1 MGDYRKLLAW
11 KAAHELAVE
20 CYRTTRTWPTTERYG
35 LTAQLRRAAVS
46 VPSNLAEGAARAGRR
61 EFAHHANVAL
71 ASLSEVEYLLQL
83 AVEVDVTTDA
93 AVAAA
98 RSHVQR
104 TGQLTYK
111 LLRSLQAPPA

>member
-35 LTAQLRRAAVS
+35 LTAQLRRAATS
-46 VPSNLAEGAARAGRR
+46 VPANLAEGAARSGRR
-61 EFAHHANVAL
+61 EFAHHVNIAL

-83 AVEVDVTTDA
+83 AADIGMAADA
-93 AVAAA
+93 DRATLGPL
-98 RSHVQR
+98 VQR
-104 TGQLTYK
+104 AGQLTFK
-111 LLRSLQAPPA
+111 LYRSLQSPAP